1 MKPDFEAIA
10 LDIQNRVEL
19 APPSQGRDV
28 RAMIAAQLALAYQE
42 GICDGLRQSEAA
54 IKAAFDKFQG
64 RVEP

>member
-1 MKPDFEAIA
+1 MKPDFA
-10 LDIQNRVEL
+10 Q
-19 APPSQGRDV
+19 
-28 RAMIAAQLALAYQE
+28 IAADIYSRSQSRWTPLREAEEFIAASLALAYQE